1 MLYFDIMRNSVQA
14 FVVRD
19 ATIPGKYNLLIFF
32 RQLHSYQ
39 RKLVLILA
47 TTYTGTDSSKYG
59 AYSSSFVLLHPFR
72 YLPVCY

>member
-19 ATIPGKYNLLIFF
+19 ATIPEKYNLLILF

-47 TTYTGTDSSKYG
+47 TTYTGTDSSKYR
-59 AYSSSFVLLHPFR
+59 AYSSIFR
-72 YLPVCY
+72 VTTPV